1 MPGYLGGSSG
11 GGTGGEIDFPKEL
24 IDPVTKLRVS
34 QPENLIDTDFE
45 YGLQPT
51 KWETLE
57 LINNT
62 PSFFSKSGDTTIDGI
77 VSITTNAGTREITVR
92 TALDHGLA
100 VGIPLNVT
108 GSKSITADGAYII
121 NSIPD
126 STTFT
131 YLCKD
136 NQPETLSIEDLYT
149 SVITGEFF
157 QGSQIRISDAGGM
170 TTDNATPE
178 STITVNLDSTHGF
191 GVNTPFYFLNL
202 NSSLSQQFDSS
213 NSSSKSF
220 DSSNTATAQTFDGS
234 NTLSSTNIDYSN
246 SAVLSGVVSNI
257 TNVNS
262 TTDEITVQHGT
273 ENFNN
278 LTLATPLYYN
288 VSASTGFFATNPRGV
303 VFLKTITDLG
313 ESSSTFQVSAIPDGP
328 AIDLLA
334 TFTGTFQIANQART
348 FSGNNRNPTTETSIQ
363 LIKETSFL
371 FDGNNQ
377 GFAGAETNGLSTVQG
392 YSGTILVSTV
402 ADAGLDYYPGAMVT
416 YSSTGTD
423 ATGLVSGTTYFINT
437 FEPGVFP
444 NSFNITVKAFPN
456 STTTITPSGGS
467 GTQTFQ
473 KIGVSVDKDIIH
485 IRDSNFLTGD
495 MIEYTF
501 PEAARFTVAN
511 AGQTKIYYFV
521 ETAYDSHNYQ
531 LSEAVSSFI
540 NATGGVVSEVVDRGR
555 TYKVH
560 TFTTVGNTNFVV
572 ASVGTSATV
581 DYLVVGGGGGGGTEA
596 NIGGG
601 GGAGGF
607 RQGTLTLTPQTY
619 VVTVGDG
626 GARGS
631 GVDEAGN
638 ATGSAGTNGGNSVF
652 ASITSLGGGAGGTR
666 GGAGALGG
674 SGGGGGDSGGVS
686 GAGTAGQGFGG
697 GTTAGRANNT
707 PSAILDANGGGGAG
721 GVGAS
726 PHVFSPGPGRR
737 SYVTGTYIAKG
748 GNVQGDGGLVE
759 PVANTGDGGSAARA
773 GGSGIVVI
781 RYPITPA
788 PAFVAG
794 AATGGASTT
803 DITSNGVT
811 YRVHQFTAVGS
822 SNFVVTNTG
831 SWNEFDYL
839 IVAGGGAGGG
849 GRGGGGGG
857 GGGVRAGRI
866 ALTATTYAVVV
877 GAGGA
882 ASVSTTTASTSGGNS
897 SAFGIIATGGGR
909 GAGNNVSGATPQ
921 AGGSGGGGAL
931 TGGATGA
938 QGTVGQGF
946 AGGNA
951 DTGGPTGGGGGG
963 AAFAGTNALLT
974 SNPTPRGGTGG
985 DGFASEIRLANG
997 VQFFGAGGG
1006 GGSAKTTAP
1015 AGQGGFGGRG
1025 GGGNGATQGTAN
1037 GVAGTANTGSGG
1049 GGAGG
1054 TTTGTLSGAGGSGI
1068 VIIRYPIAVV

>member
-126 STTFT
+126 PQTFT

-136 NQPETLSIEDLYT
+136 NQLETLSIEDLYT

-246 SAVLSGVVSNI
+246 SAVLSGVTSAI
-257 TNVNS
+257 TGVD
-262 TTDEITVQHGT
+262 TATDEITVQHGT
-273 ENFNN
+273 ENFAL
-278 LTLATPLYYN
+278 LTLGTPLYYN
-288 VSASTGFFATNPRGV
+288 VAASTGFFATNPRGV
-303 VFLKTITDLG
+303 VFLKTTTTLG
-313 ESSSTFQVSAIPDGP
+313 TSSSTFQVSAIPDGP

-348 FSGNNRNPTTETSIQ
+348 FAGNNRNPATETTIN
-363 LIKETSFL
+363 LIKETSFV

-377 GFAGAETNGLSTVQG
+377 GFAGAETNGLATVQG

-402 ADAGLDYYPGAMVT
+402 ADAGLDYYPNAMVT

-456 STTTITPSGGS
+456 STTSITPSGGS

-485 IRDSNFLTGD
+485 IRDSNFLVGD

-501 PEAARFTVAN
+501 PEAARFTAAN

-521 ETAYDSHNYQ
+521 ETAYDTHNYQ

-572 ASVGTSATV
+572 ASVGTNAIV

-607 RQGTLTLTPQTY
+607 RQGTLTLSPQTY

-631 GVDEAGN
+631 GIDEAGN

-666 GGAGALGG
+666 AGAGALGG
-674 SGGGGGDSGGVS
+674 SGGGGGDNGGVS
-686 GAGTAGQGFGG
+686 GAGTAGQGFAGG
-697 GTTAGRANNT
+697 ATAGRLNV

-721 GVGAS
+721 GVGGTPQTFFA
-726 PHVFSPGPGRR
+726 GPGRR

-748 GNVQGDGGLVE
+748 GNVQGYGGLVE
-759 PVANTGDGGSAARA
+759 PEANTGNGGSSARA
-773 GGSGIVVI
+773 GGTGIVVI

-794 AATGGASTT
+794 AATGGATT
-803 DITSNGVT
+803 DITSGGVT
-811 YRVHQFTAVGS
+811 YRVHTFASGTT
-822 SNFVVTNTG
+822 NFVVTNTG
-831 SWNEFDYL
+831 SWNQFDYL
-839 IVAGGGAGGG
+839 IVGGGGAGGG

-866 ALTATTYAVVV
+866 ALTATTYSVVV

-882 ASVSTTTASTSGGNS
+882 ASVGTTTLSTSGANS
-897 SAFGIIATGGGR
+897 SAFGITANGGGR
-909 GAGNNVSGATPQ
+909 GAGNNLAGGTPQ
-921 AGGSGGGGAL
+921 TGGSGGGGAL
-931 TGGATGA
+931 TGGVTGA
-938 QGTVGQGF
+938 SGTAGQGF

-951 DTGGPTGGGGGG
+951 DTPGPSGGGGGG
-963 AAFAGTNALLT
+963 ASVAGTNALAST
-974 SNPTPRGGTGG
+974 NATPRGGNGG
-985 DGFASEIRLANG
+985 EGFASEIRLANG
-997 VQFFGAGGG
+997 VEFFGGGGG

-1015 AGQGGFGGRG
+1015 TGQGGFGGRG
-1025 GGGNGATQGTAN
+1025 GGANGNPQGTAAAA
-1037 GVAGTANTGSGG
+1037 AGTVNTGGGG

-1054 TTTGTLSGAGGSGI
+1054 TATAAVSGAGGSGI